1 MRKYLAEC
9 IGTFT
14 LVLFGCGAAVI
25 AGASVG
31 VLGIAFAFG
40 FALIAM
46 ASISALDQAT
56 RQIPELTVP
65 TPAHTFTV
73 RG

>member
-1 MRKYLAEC
+1 MKKYLAEC

-31 VLGIAFAFG
+31 VLGIACAFV
-40 FALIAM
+40 FEFVATLLFLI
-46 ASISALDQAT
+46 
-56 RQIPELTVP
+56 VP
-65 TPAHTFTV
+65 SLAGIVAGILF
-73 RG
+73 RAKLLEE

>member
-1 MRKYLAEC
+1 MRKYLAER
-9 IGTFT
+9 IGTST

-31 VLGIAFAFG
+31 TLGIAFAFG

-46 ASISALDQAT
+46 AYGIVAGILFRAKLL
-56 RQIPELTVP
+56 EE
-65 TPAHTFTV
+65 
-73 RG
+73 

>member
-40 FALIAM
+40 FG
-46 ASISALDQAT
+46 ISANPLA
-56 RQIPELTVP
+56 INFSPTVADTSILSP
-65 TPAHTFTV
+65 DL
-73 RG
+73 

>member
-1 MRKYLAEC
+1 MKKYLAES

-31 VLGIAFAFG
+31 VLGSPLYFTSSWTLNA
-40 FALIAM
+40 
-46 ASISALDQAT
+46 DQ
-56 RQIPELTVP
+56 LFWV
-65 TPAHTFTV
+65 V
-73 RG
+73 RP